1 VTRLLLVELTRFRSR
16 RAIALLA
23 LATLVVAAVLVA
35 MSAYQTRPLTQSDR
49 ANARAQAALE
59 GKKPERQAEVRACR
73 AEPQAYLGPDA
84 TPADCEDAI
93 VEPAESY
100 YPRVALDL
108 GKAVERRGVEVAL
121 VVVGLLVIAGATFAG
136 AEWTSGSL
144 TNQLL
149 FEPRRSRVWLAKA
162 GAVTIGCGLIALVA
176 LGGYWL
182 GLGAVAQARD
192 LEIPSSDVS
201 SVAWHLLRAVALAM
215 GAGLGAFALTMVFRH
230 TVATLALL
238 FVYAVGGEVALNL
251 LPIEGAGRWSVGNN
265 AYGWLAEAHRYF
277 DPSTSCTPGEQCSP
291 MHVMTHLQSGTFLGV
306 LLLISV
312 VVSLVWFSR
321 RDV

>member
-1 VTRLLLVELTRFRSR
+1 MRLLLVELTRFRSR

-23 LATLVVAAVLVA
+23 LAAIVVAGVLVA
-35 MSAYQTRPLTQSDR
+35 MAAYQTRPLTQEDR

-59 GKKPERQAEVRACR
+59 GNKPERRAEVRVCQR
-73 AEPQAYLGPDA
+73 EPQAYLGPDA
-84 TPADCEDAI
+84 TAADCEEAI

-100 YPRVALDL
+100 YPRISLDL
-108 GKAVERRGVEVAL
+108 GRAVERRGVEVAL

-136 AEWTSGSL
+136 AEWTSGSIA
-144 TNQLL
+144 NQLL

-162 GAVTIGCGLIALVA
+162 GAVTLGCGVVALVA

-182 GLGAVAQARD
+182 GLGVVAQARD
-192 LEIPSSDVS
+192 LAIPSSDVTK
-201 SVAWHLLRAVALAM
+201 VLWHLLRAVVLAM

-251 LPIEGAGRWSVGNN
+251 LPLEGAGRWSVGNN

-277 DPSTSCTPGEQCSP
+277 DPTTSCTPGERCSP
-291 MHVMTHLQSGTFLGV
+291 MHVMTHLQSGTFLGI

-312 VVSLVWFSR
+312 VVSLVWFNR